1 MKRVNNI
8 ANPFSSSDRRM
19 STLHEANRIL
29 YYIAQAYLQQI
40 HVRIQDFKLGGGG
53 TVTCAS
59 FMHKELKGSG
69 EFLLFTCI
77 FSKIDSKAIFESN
90 LCS

>member
-53 TVTCAS
+53 GGGGYRDLCFFYAQRA
-59 FMHKELKGSG
+59 KGVWG
-69 EFLLFTCI
+69 I
-77 FSKIDSKAIFESN
+77 FYVYMYI
-90 LCS
+90 L